1 MIYRVIKIILISL
14 FFGFSLGVA
23 GTIYYYVDEAG
34 VYHFT
39 DLPPTNDY
47 KPFMAFRYRNYD
59 PRKVDK
65 LIEVYSEMYGLDPD
79 LVRAVVK
86 AESNYKPDA
95 VSSKGAQGLMQI
107 TPITQKELDLDLPF
121 DPSSNL
127 EAGIRYLRS
136 LLDRFKN
143 IRLAL
148 AAYNAGPGNV
158 EKYGGIPPFRE
169 TKNYV
174 SKVLRYYQEFKR

>member
-1 MIYRVIKIILISL
+1 MVYRVAKIILVYL
-14 FFGFSLGVA
+14 FLGGALGLA

-39 DLPPTNDY
+39 DLPPSNDY

-59 PRKVDK
+59 ARKVDK
-65 LIEVYSEMYGLDPD
+65 LIDVYSEMYGLDPD

-95 VSSKGAQGLMQI
+95 VSAKGAQGLMQI
-107 TPITQKELDLDLPF
+107 NPITQKELNLDLPF
-121 DPSSNL
+121 DPTSNL
-127 EAGIRYLRS
+127 EAGIRYLRR
-136 LLDRFKN
+136 LLDRFNN
-143 IRLAL
+143 ISLAL

-158 EKYGGIPPFRE
+158 EKYGGIPPFKE

-174 SKVLRYYQEFKR
+174 SKVLRYYQELKR